1 MAFSDI
7 DTNIDFNNL
16 GAAHP
21 VIKAL
26 LLILVL
32 GILLGLGYYL
42 HTRHQLAELKKAE
55 QQQVE
60 LFKTFEKEY
69 KKSAN
74 LEAYKAQ
81 LVEMERDFGTLLR
94 QLPSKTEI
102 PSLIVDISQTGLASG
117 LEILL
122 FKPQADVTKDFHA
135 EKPIEIKVQGTFE
148 EMARFASG
156 IASLPRIVTL
166 HNINIKPVEDSKELT
181 MDVIAKTYRY
191 LDDEEEG

>member
-1 MAFSDI
+1 MALSDI

-16 GAAHP
+16 GSAHP
-21 VIKAL
+21 VVKAVL
-26 LLILVL
+26 LLIVL
-32 GILLGLGYYL
+32 GVILGLGYYL

-55 QQQVE
+55 QQETE
-60 LFKTFEKEY
+60 LFKKFEKEY

-81 LVEMERDFGTLLR
+81 LAEMERDFGTLLR

-122 FKPQADVTKDFHA
+122 FKPQPEVVKDFHA
-135 EKPIEIKVQGTFE
+135 EKPIEIKVQGTYE

-166 HNINIKPVEDSKELT
+166 HDIHIRPAEDSKELI

-191 LDDEEEG
+191 LDEEEG

>member
-21 VIKAL
+21 AIKAIL
-26 LLILVL
+26 LLLVL
-32 GILLGLGYYL
+32 GVLLGLGYYL

-122 FKPQADVTKDFHA
+122 FKPQPEVTRDFHA
-135 EKPIEIKVQGTFE
+135 EKPIEIKVQGTYE

-166 HNINIKPVEDSKELT
+166 HDINIKPVEDSKELT

-191 LDDEEEG
+191 LDDEEG